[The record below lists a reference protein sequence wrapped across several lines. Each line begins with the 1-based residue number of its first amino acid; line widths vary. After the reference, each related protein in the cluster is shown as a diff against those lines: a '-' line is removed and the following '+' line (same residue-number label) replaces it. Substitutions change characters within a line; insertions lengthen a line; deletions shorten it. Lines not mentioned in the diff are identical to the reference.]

1 MSKALYIA
9 EPDLLFAIPN
19 ASNQDSRDRLSTM
32 LNEADT
38 HLQSISGTWEGLMSR
53 LHEVERG
60 IQQYEQ
66 LTRKL
71 DAFVDD
77 ALYHG
82 DAETARLCAER
93 ATLLR
98 AELRRIAGCFNDN
111 KMLANALD
119 ENLRALQRQLERN
132 GS

>member
-1 MSKALYIA
+1 MPKALYIA

-19 ASNQDSRDRLSTM
+19 ASNLDSRDRLSIM

-53 LHEVERG
+53 LQEVECG

-66 LTRKL
+66 LMCKL

-82 DAETARLCAER
+82 DAATARLCVER
-93 ATLLR
+93 AALLR

-111 KMLANALD
+111 KTLAAALD
-119 ENLRALQRQLERN
+119 ENLRVLQRQLERN
-132 GS
+132 GI

>member
-1 MSKALYIA
+1 MPKALYIV
-9 EPDLLFAIPN
+9 EPDLLFAVPN
-19 ASNQDSRDRLSTM
+19 ASTLDSRDRLSTM
-32 LNEADT
+32 LSEADSQ
-38 HLQSISGTWEGLMSR
+38 LQSISGTWNGLMSR
-53 LHEVERG
+53 LRDVERG

-93 ATLLR
+93 AALLR

-111 KMLANALD
+111 KALATTLD

-132 GS
+132 GI